1 MPFSIEYRPNSKYNR
16 SQFKG
21 RGPEYTFGD
30 YHRDPSPKGPGP
42 GDHDVNF
49 DTSGEPGKTFGL
61 KTYRKRKVLMVFMCY
76 IFQMTNPINSYIAS
90 FMRQDK

>member
-1 MPFSIEYRPNSKYNR
+1 MPSSIEYRPNSKYNR

-21 RGPEYTFGD
+21 RGLEYTFGD

-61 KTYRKRKVLMVFMCY
+61 KTYRKRKVLMVFKY
-76 IFQMTNPINSYIAS
+76 QIIQMINPINSIQLVS
-90 FMRQDK
+90 